1 MSHSRALCLLL
12 LVAAFMPLHPK
23 LALAETGYANFN
35 PTQAQLSTVS
45 DLAYLRCIEASGGVT
60 ASLNECSYGEADRLD
75 RRLNVSYRS
84 TLARLSRPKAM
95 ELRSGQRGWLA
106 SRYDK
111 CEKDLESELGGSMHL
126 MNLLSCQVEEV
137 RRRIIWIE
145 TRR

>member
-1 MSHSRALCLLL
+1 ML

-45 DLAYLRCIEASGGVT
+45 DLTYRRCIEASGGVT
-60 ASLNECSYGEADRLD
+60 ASINDCSNGEAARLD
-75 RRLNVSYRS
+75 RRLNVSYRA
-84 TLARLSRPKAM
+84 TLARLTRPKAM
-95 ELRSGQRGWLA
+95 ALRSGQRGWLA

-111 CEKDLESELGGSMHL
+111 CEKDLEQERGGSMHL
-126 MNLLSCQVEEV
+126 MDLLSCQVGEV